1 MNRIIK
7 YDNLLNPINHKKIDD
22 LCKSISE
29 NCDGRLGWEQLTKL
43 SGFTHKELITLFQL
57 YKQTTPMAFIKNAR
71 QLKKIE
77 SPIFPQDQLFP
88 NFIKRSD
95 ELI

>member
-1 MNRIIK
+1 MKRIIK

-43 SGFTHKELITLFQL
+43 SGFTHKELIALFQL
-57 YKQTTPMAFIKNAR
+57 YCLRRM
-71 QLKKIE
+71 
-77 SPIFPQDQLFP
+77 
-88 NFIKRSD
+88 NFAPSYRISCDLGRTV
-95 ELI
+95 EI

>member
-1 MNRIIK
+1 MKRIIK

-43 SGFTHKELITLFQL
+43 SGFTHKELIALFQL
-57 YKQTTPMAFIKNAR
+57 YKQTTPFIKNAR
-71 QLKKIE
+71 QLKKLNRQSFRRINF
-77 SPIFPQDQLFP
+77 SPISS
-88 NFIKRSD
+88 NARMN
-95 ELI
+95 